1 MPRENA
7 TGYDAPQ
14 SRNDYPRTYPA
25 HHLEEAQMEYHAA
38 RGPMIMNA
46 EFFAKNPTF
55 RSWAKGHTNR
65 FNAAQEA
72 LIKSLAKHTGKT
84 ERAIKLEFKENANK
98 AHAAASKIQRTY
110 KKHKTG
116 KGGRRG
122 TRRHTRRN

>member
-1 MPRENA
+1 MPHNAA
-7 TGYDAPQ
+7 TGYDAPK
-14 SRNDYPRTYPA
+14 SRDDYPRTYPA
-25 HHLEEAQMEYHAA
+25 HHLEAAQMEYNAA

-55 RSWAKGHTNR
+55 RSWAKGNTNR

-84 ERAIKLEFKENANK
+84 VRAVKLEFKENANK
-98 AHAAASKIQRTY
+98 AHAAASKIQKAY
-110 KKHKTG
+110 KKKTG
-116 KGGRRG
+116 RARRG

>member
-1 MPRENA
+1 MPHNA
-7 TGYDAPQ
+7 PTGYDAPE

-25 HHLEEAQMEYHAA
+25 HHLEAAQLEYNAA
-38 RGPMIMNA
+38 RGPMIMDA
-46 EFFAKNPTF
+46 KFFAKNPTF
-55 RSWAKGHTNR
+55 KSWAKGNTNR

-84 ERAIKLEFKENANK
+84 ERAVKLEFKKNADK
-98 AHAAASKIQRTY
+98 AHEAASKIQRTY

-116 KGGRRG
+116 RGRK